1 MNRMPSSRAGALLG
15 AFLVALG
22 VAVGATLSI
31 ADPTALQLIRNASFD
46 QFQRL
51 RPRQYRDNPVR
62 IIDIDEESLQRLG
75 QWPWPRDKV
84 AELIGRLRAADPAA
98 IALDIVFAEPDRTS
112 PQALVETWPLSPQAR
127 QLLGELPNHDRQL
140 ADAIGKGKVVLG
152 FALNQGNRHSS
163 VPANMARIV
172 EIGAS
177 PAPYLPSYPRAIGAL
192 PLLSTAAAGNGALTL
207 TADADGVC
215 RKMPLML
222 NVDQSVVPAFI
233 AEIVRIA
240 EHDNNLLA
248 RTDVGGLIELRIG
261 RYTIPTTASGEI
273 WLHYSPPVAER
284 AIPAWQILAGT
295 VEDSALKQR
304 ILLIGTSAQGLMDQ
318 RFYPLGGVIAGI
330 EVHAQALEQILDGT
344 LLLRP
349 SWASAL
355 ELLAIVAGG
364 LLIGAIALGGTALS
378 GAAALAT
385 MLALLWLGAWLAFA
399 DYRLLIDATLPSL
412 QLTGTFIIASLFRHL
427 AAERRQRWIKLAFSR
442 YISPNLV
449 EYLLRHP
456 EDLQLGGHQQTCSF
470 VFTDLSDF
478 TTLMEQMAPSEAIGV
493 LNDYLENMI
502 TIAFEYHGTLDRI
515 VGDAVAIMFSAP
527 IPQPDHRSRALNCAL
542 AMRRFANDYSAKLQS
557 RGIAFGKTR
566 IGVHSGE
573 VIVGNLG
580 GKTIFDYRAL
590 GDAVN
595 TASRLEGANKYLGT
609 QICVSE
615 ATLSACP
622 EIQARPI
629 GRILLKGKS
638 RPIMAFEPIAANDN
652 TIGLAEYLAAYD
664 LLRQAD
670 PTATEAFRRYLE
682 RYPEDRLAAFH
693 YRRLSQQQSSEIVEL
708 HEH

>member
-1 MNRMPSSRAGALLG
+1 MSRIPSSRAGALLG
-15 AFLVALG
+15 ACLVALS
-22 VAVGATLSI
+22 VAVGATLCI
-31 ADPTALQLIRNASFD
+31 ADPTALQLMRNASFD

-75 QWPWPRDKV
+75 QWPWSRDKV
-84 AELIGRLRAADPAA
+84 AELVERLRAADPAA

-112 PQALVETWPLSPQAR
+112 PQALLETWPLSPQAR
-127 QLLGELPNHDRQL
+127 QLLDELPDHDRLL

-152 FALNQGNRHSS
+152 FALNRGDRHLPPPGNT
-163 VPANMARIV
+163 ARVV

-192 PLLSTAAAGNGALTL
+192 PLLSAASAGNGALTL

-215 RKMPLML
+215 RKVPLL
-222 NVDQSVVPAFI
+222 FDVGQRIVPAFI
-233 AEIVRIA
+233 AEIIRVA

-248 RTDVGGLIELRIG
+248 RSDAGGLSELKIG

-284 AIPAWQILAGT
+284 AIPAWQILAGKVADT
-295 VEDSALKQR
+295 TLNQR

-318 RFYPLGGVIAGI
+318 RFYPLGGVIPGI

-349 SWASAL
+349 SWASAV
-355 ELLAIVAGG
+355 ELLAIVVGG
-364 LLIGAIALGGTALS
+364 LLVGAVALGAGALS
-378 GAAALAT
+378 AATVFALMLAAL
-385 MLALLWLGAWLAFA
+385 WLSAWQAFA
-399 DYRLLIDATLPSL
+399 DHRLLIDATLPSL
-412 QLTGTFIIASLFRHL
+412 QWGVSFVIASLFRHI
-427 AAERRQRWIKLAFSR
+427 AAERRQRWIKQAFSR

-449 EYLLRHP
+449 EHLIRHP
-456 EDLQLGGHQQTCSF
+456 EDLQLGGHQQICSF

-478 TTLMEQMAPSEAIGV
+478 TTLMERMAPSEAIGV

-502 TIAFEYHGTLDRI
+502 AIAFEYHGTLDRI

-527 IPQPDHRSRALNCAL
+527 IPQPDHPLRALRCAL
-542 AMRRFANDYSAKLQS
+542 AMRRFADSYSSELQS
-557 RGIAFGKTR
+557 RGVGFGKTR
-566 IGVHSGE
+566 IGVHSGD

-615 ATLSACP
+615 TTLSACP

-638 RPIMAFEPIAANDN
+638 RPIMVFEPIAAGDN
-652 TIGLAEYLAAYD
+652 TIGLDQYLAAYD
-664 LLRQAD
+664 LLRQGNPNA
-670 PTATEAFRRYLE
+670 AEAFRGYLE
-682 RYPEDRLAAFH
+682 RYPDDRLAAFH
-693 YRRLSQQQSSEIVEL
+693 YRRLSQNQRGEVVEL
-708 HEH
+708 TDH

>member
-1 MNRMPSSRAGALLG
+1 MGKAPSSRTGTLLG
-15 AFLVALG
+15 ACLVLLS
-22 VAVGATLSI
+22 VAVGATLSVV
-31 ADPTALQLIRNASFD
+31 DPTALQLIRNASFD

-51 RPRQYRDNPVR
+51 RPRQYQDSRVR
-62 IIDIDEESLQRLG
+62 IVDIDEESLQRLG
-75 QWPWPRDKV
+75 QWPWPRDKL
-84 AELIGRLRAADPAA
+84 AELIGRLRAAEPDA

-112 PQALVETWPLSPQAR
+112 PQALLETWPLSPPAR
-127 QLLGELPNHDRQL
+127 QLLGELPDHDRQL
-140 ADAIGKGKVVLG
+140 ADAIGNSKVVLG
-152 FALNQGNRHSS
+152 FALSQGTRHSS
-163 VPANMARIV
+163 WPDNMARIV

-192 PLLSTAAAGNGALTL
+192 PLLSAAASGNGALTL

-215 RKMPLML
+215 RKMPLL
-222 NVDQSVVPAFI
+222 FDVGHSVVPAFI
-233 AEIVRIA
+233 TEIVRVT
-240 EHDNNLLA
+240 EQDNNLMV
-248 RTDVGGLIELRIG
+248 RTDAGGVSELKIG
-261 RYTIPTTASGEI
+261 RYTIPTTASGDV

-284 AIPAWQILAGT
+284 AIPAWQILAGK
-295 VEDSALKQR
+295 VADSALNQR

-318 RFYPLGGVIAGI
+318 RFYPLGGVIPGI

-349 SWASAL
+349 SWAAAV
-355 ELLAIVAGG
+355 ELLAIVVGG
-364 LLIGAIALGGTALS
+364 LLIGAVALGGAALG
-378 GAAALAT
+378 GAAALAS
-385 MLALLWLGAWLAFA
+385 MLALLWLGVWLAFT
-399 DYRLLIDATLPSL
+399 DSRLLIDATLPSL
-412 QLTGTFIIASLFRHL
+412 QLTGTFIIASLFRHI

-456 EDLQLGGHQQTCSF
+456 EDLQLGGHQQVCSF

-493 LNDYLENMI
+493 LNEYLENMI
-502 TIAFEYHGTLDRI
+502 AIAFEYHGTLDRI

-527 IPQPDHRSRALNCAL
+527 IPQPDHPSRALGCAL
-542 AMRRFANDYSAKLQS
+542 AMRRFADDYAAKLQG

-595 TASRLEGANKYLGT
+595 TASRLESANKYLGT

-622 EIQARPI
+622 EILARPI

-638 RPIMAFEPIAANDN
+638 QPIMAFEPIETDDDTLGIAD
-652 TIGLAEYLAAYD
+652 YLAAYD

-670 PTATEAFRRYLE
+670 PAAAEAFRCYLE
-682 RYPEDRLAAFH
+682 RYPGDRLAAFH
-693 YRRLSQQQSSEIVEL
+693 YHRLRCNHGGEIVEL
-708 HEH
+708 TEH